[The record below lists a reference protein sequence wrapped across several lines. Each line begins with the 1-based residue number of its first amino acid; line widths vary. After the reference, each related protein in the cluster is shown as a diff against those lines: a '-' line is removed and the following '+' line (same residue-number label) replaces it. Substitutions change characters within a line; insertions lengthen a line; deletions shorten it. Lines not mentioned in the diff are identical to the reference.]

1 MSNFYCSSTKVEL
14 NHKMM
19 EYSPPPSRPV
29 PFYQFITDHNKNVV
43 GVEVLA
49 RYFDSN
55 EYRSFHF
62 NELTRDHT
70 LAIDIKILQSVFSEL
85 SAMAKKNYTFV
96 SFNLTPVKP
105 SWYYCQILLDTI
117 KEAQKHNI
125 TIWIEI
131 PEHTPLH
138 PSHLVLLQQLQN
150 YPVKIAFDD
159 FGTKESQFQR
169 LLSVEF
175 DVVKF
180 DRQLLLQATKNNY
193 SLNIFKK
200 LVGYFQSI
208 GKTVVCEG
216 IETEEQLTL
225 VISAGFDFIQGYALG
240 KPTPHY

>member
-1 MSNFYCSSTKVEL
+1 
-14 NHKMM
+14 M
-19 EYSPPPSRPV
+19 EYYQPHAV
-29 PFYQFITDHNKNVV
+29 PFYQPITDHNKNVV

-49 RYFDSN
+49 RYLDKN

-70 LAIDIKILQSVFSEL
+70 LAIDIEILESVVNEFPE
-85 SAMAKKNYTFV
+85 MARKDLTFV
-96 SFNLTPVKP
+96 SFNLTPVEP

-117 KEAQKHNI
+117 KEAQKSNI

-138 PSHLVLLQQLQN
+138 SSHLILLQQLKS

-169 LLSVEF
+169 LLSMEF

-193 SLNIFKK
+193 SLSMFKK

-208 GKTVVCEG
+208 GKEVVCEG
-216 IETEEQLTL
+216 IETEEQLVL

-240 KPTPHY
+240 KPAPHY

>member
-1 MSNFYCSSTKVEL
+1 MLDFHCSRTQIEL
-14 NHKMM
+14 NHQTM
-19 EYSPPPSRPV
+19 EYSPSRPV
-29 PFYQFITDHNKNVV
+29 PFYQPITDHNKNVV

-70 LAIDIKILQSVFSEL
+70 LAIDIEILESVVNEFPE
-85 SAMAKKNYTFV
+85 MARKDLTFV
-96 SFNLTPVKP
+96 SFNLTPVEP

-117 KEAQKHNI
+117 KEAQKNNI

-138 PSHLVLLQQLQN
+138 PSHLILLQQLKN
-150 YPVKIAFDD
+150 HPVKIAFDD

-169 LLSVEF
+169 LLSMEC

-193 SLNIFKK
+193 SLSMFKK

-208 GKTVVCEG
+208 GKEVVCEG
-216 IETEEQLTL
+216 IETEEQLAL

-240 KPTPHY
+240 KPAPHY

>member
-1 MSNFYCSSTKVEL
+1 MLDFYCTSTQVEL
-14 NHKMM
+14 NNQTM
-19 EYSPPPSRPV
+19 EYSPYRPV
-29 PFYQFITDHNKNVV
+29 PFYQSITDQNKNVV

-55 EYRSFHF
+55 EYKSFHF
-62 NELTRDHT
+62 TELTRDHT
-70 LAIDIKILQSVFSEL
+70 LAIDISILDAVINEFPAIARKDL
-85 SAMAKKNYTFV
+85 TFV
-96 SFNLTPVKP
+96 SFNLTPVEP
-105 SWYYCQILLDTI
+105 SWYYCQMLLDTI
-117 KEAQKHNI
+117 KEAQKNNI

-138 PSHLVLLQQLQN
+138 PSHLILLQQLKN

-169 LLSVEF
+169 LLSMEC

-180 DRQLLLQATKNNY
+180 DRQLLLEATKNNY
-193 SLNIFKK
+193 SRNIFKK

-208 GKTVVCEG
+208 GKEVVCEG

-225 VISAGFDFIQGYALG
+225 VTSAGFDFIQGYALG
-240 KPTPHY
+240 KPAPHY